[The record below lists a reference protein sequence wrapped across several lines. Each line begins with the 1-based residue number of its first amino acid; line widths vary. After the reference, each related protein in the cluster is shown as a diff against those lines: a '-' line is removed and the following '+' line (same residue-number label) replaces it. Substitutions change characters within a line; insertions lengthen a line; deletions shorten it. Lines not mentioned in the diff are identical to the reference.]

1 MSSNAMTTMTVRR
14 QIVALVY
21 KNNHVKQTDCFI
33 LYHESHLDPDRLTPC
48 FFRECLKKKNKLK
61 TAI

>member
-1 MSSNAMTTMTVRR
+1 MSSNVMTLMTVRR

-21 KNNHVKQTDCFI
+21 KNNHVSQNDCFI

-48 FFRECLKKKNKLK
+48 FFRGCLTKHNK
-61 TAI
+61 TN